1 MGYPKKDREVLK
13 QDGMGYWKH
22 LICQLCIIWTL
33 FKMIIA
39 MFIHGLLPRCFPT
52 YFANE
57 LKKLHKRWIHDEW
70 IKESKNEE
78 G

>member
-1 MGYPKKDREVLK
+1 
-13 QDGMGYWKH
+13 
-22 LICQLCIIWTL
+22 
-33 FKMIIA
+33 MIIA